1 MYIDDAQKEKF
12 STKVLER
19 VKSTKLS
26 FMDCVL
32 ELSEEMGLDPSAA
45 GKLLTKPLIE
55 KIENEAKNLHLIKE
69 KNKSRKLPID

>member
-1 MYIDDAQKEKF
+1 MYMDDSAKEKF
-12 STKVLER
+12 SLKVIER
-19 VKSTKLS
+19 VKSTNLS

-55 KIENEAKNLHLIKE
+55 KIEMEAKDLNFIK
-69 KNKSRKLPID
+69 KGKTKKLPVD

>member
-1 MYIDDAQKEKF
+1 MYIDDTAKEKF
-12 STKVLER
+12 SNKVLER
-19 VKSTKLS
+19 VKSTKLP

-55 KIENEAKNLHLIKE
+55 KIQYEAQERHLIK
-69 KNKSRKLPID
+69 KSKSRKLPID